1 MILFL
6 LIDVTSDILS
16 AGGILPEPKDAKAAP
31 ENAKE
36 ENLHNHMKYK
46 RYSFVNY
53 RFLSA
58 IFAD

>member
-16 AGGILPEPKDAKAAP
+16 AGGILPELKDAKAAP
-31 ENAKE
+31 KAAKE
-36 ENLHNHMKYK
+36 ENLRKPMKYK

-53 RFLSA
+53 TF
-58 IFAD
+58 